1 MNFRIALL
9 SLCLLSGQL
18 FAQTI
23 NTFPYSEG
31 FEGAEGTLNENFP
44 SGWTWEDLNTNTFGN
59 SNWQII
65 KNTDIAQNAHTDSTA
80 VHMFSN
86 SSENNNDWLYTPPVY
101 MQAGYVYTLKFWYSV
116 SAFLPSVEKLKVH
129 VGSAPTALAMQ
140 LSAPLW
146 DNNNITSA
154 VYAQATINYTP
165 TTTGL
170 QHFAFHYYSAEF
182 QFILLMD
189 DVEITTNAPVN
200 VNPVEIAAANIFPNP
215 FADFVQINTTANS
228 GFDYFEVLDIAGK
241 IVLQNK
247 LSGTSQLLNT
257 ADWPV
262 GIYMVKMYSHGME
275 PKVIK
280 LYKK

>member
-9 SLCLLSGQL
+9 ALCLLSGQL

-23 NTFPYSEG
+23 NTFPYTEG
-31 FEGAEGTLNENFP
+31 FEGVEGTLNENFP
-44 SGWTWEDLNTNTFGN
+44 SGWTWEDLNTNSFGN

-65 KNTDIAQNAHTDSTA
+65 KNTDIAQNAHSDSTA
-80 VHMFSN
+80 AHMFSN

-116 SAFLPSVEKLKVH
+116 SSFLPSVEKLKVH

-140 LSAPLW
+140 LSASLW
-146 DNNNITSA
+146 DNNNITSSE
-154 VYAQATINYTP
+154 YAQASISYTP
-165 TTTGL
+165 TTTGA

-182 QFILLMD
+182 QFILLLD

-200 VNPVEIAAANIFPNP
+200 INSVEVVPAHVFPNP
-215 FADFVQINTTANS
+215 FTDIIQINGTHNA
-228 GFDYFEVLDIAGK
+228 GFDYFEVMNMTGK
-241 IVLQNK
+241 IILQDK
-247 LSGTSQLLNT
+247 LSGTSQWLNT
-257 ADWPV
+257 ADWPA
-262 GIYMVKMYSHGME
+262 GIYMMKMYSRRME

-280 LYKK
+280 LCKN